1 MSGLRIRQ
9 PGAWSPSQHSQAPAG
24 AAKLGGER
32 APLLWEGA
40 VLTSRSLIRK
50 HLNYVHRVCVCV
62 CVCVCVYDTHT
73 QELNMFLFMYLYF
86 SPLNFTY
93 HLVGLL

>member
-24 AAKLGGER
+24 AAKLGGRGEKEL
-32 APLLWEGA
+32 PCSEKELFSPA
-40 VLTSRSLIRK
+40 VASFESISTM
-50 HLNYVHRVCVCV
+50 CTV

-73 QELNMFLFMYLYF
+73 QELYMFLFMYLYF
-86 SPLNFTY
+86 STLNFTY
-93 HLVGLL
+93 HLIGLL